1 MAADTQMRLEPWDNR
16 GLDLERRANIPEMK
30 TFLGGPEPDATLV
43 NRHERILATAPGAG
57 RMFLIMVPD
66 APDPVGSV
74 GYWEKEWG
82 GDTVYEMGWQ
92 VLPGFQGRGLAVR
105 ATVAAIGFAAAEGW
119 HPWAHAYPKVD
130 NAASNSVCRKA
141 GFTLLGECDFE
152 FPKGNPI
159 VCNDWRY
166 ALASPS
172 ESDAA
177 ESAASGSAASG
188 SAASGSG
195 STSSRA

>member
-1 MAADTQMRLEPWDNR
+1 MAVDTQMRLEPWDDR
-16 GLDLERRANIPEMK
+16 GLDLERRGNIPEM
-30 TFLGGPEPDATLV
+30 TVYLGGPEPDAALV
-43 NRHERILATAPGAG
+43 DRHERILGFAPGAG

-82 GDTVYEMGWQ
+82 GGTVYEMGWK

-105 ATVAAIGFAAAEGW
+105 ATVAAIGFAGAEGR
-119 HPWAHAYPKVD
+119 HPWAHAYPRVD
-130 NAASNSVCRKA
+130 NAGSNAVCRKV
-141 GFTLLGECDFE
+141 GFALLGECDFE

-159 VCNDWRY
+159 RCNDWRY
-166 ALASPS
+166 TLTSP
-172 ESDAA
+172 
-177 ESAASGSAASG
+177 SGSAA
-188 SAASGSG
+188 GSG